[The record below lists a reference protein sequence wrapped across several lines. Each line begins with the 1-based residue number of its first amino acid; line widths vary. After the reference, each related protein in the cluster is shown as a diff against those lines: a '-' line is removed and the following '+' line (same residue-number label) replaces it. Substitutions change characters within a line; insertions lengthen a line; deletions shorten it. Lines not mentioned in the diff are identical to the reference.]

1 MVPYWKCS
9 HTLGPRPASWVHLKL
24 IKRTCQGAHDC
35 VWIDTNSI
43 LGYVSLQLS
52 VVIQGGIQRSRV
64 LRKIL
69 THINILVVVG
79 ICQFQRRA
87 WCCSG
92 HRQTDRSTPVAGLE
106 KKPSRLLGWPLHLL
120 FPWPALTGR
129 DSHSSLKAD
138 LSSFWESCLRREQGR
153 QEAVNVKQGVFSE
166 EQDF

>member
-1 MVPYWKCS
+1 MLTHP
-9 HTLGPRPASWVHLKL
+9 GPSPRLLSSSEVNKEDLPGCPWLCVNRHKL
-24 IKRTCQGAHDC
+24 YFRI
-35 VWIDTNSI
+35 
-43 LGYVSLQLS
+43 VSLQLS

-106 KKPSRLLGWPLHLL
+106 KKPSRLQGWRLHLL